1 MSTLLLPETKVA
13 SLRPDVAATDLS
25 LKKANLPRLDSVD
38 LLRGLVMV
46 VMVLDH
52 TRDYFTH
59 DMLSPMDLETTTPGL
74 FMTRWI
80 THFCAPV
87 FVFLAGTGVFLAAT
101 RGQTRPQ
108 LARFLVS
115 RGLWLIFLDV
125 TVVRF
130 AMTFNLDYQ
139 YVPLGVL
146 WAIGA
151 SMIGLAALIFL
162 PISMVAA
169 VGLTMIAGHNLLDG
183 IQDDQFG
190 WFAWLWRILHTRGHI
205 DLEGIDIFVVYPL
218 IPWVGVMAAGFAFG
232 QFLQLKPH
240 RRRRRLILLGLSL
253 IGLFVALRAIN
264 VYGNA
269 TPWTCQK
276 STLFTVLSFLKTDKY
291 PPSLLYLLMT
301 LGPSI
306 LLLGLL
312 DRSPG
317 AIGRSLVT
325 LGRAP
330 LFFYL
335 LQWAMVHALALVVAL
350 LQGQPYH
357 WLLASEPFQ
366 TPPQWGYS
374 LPVVYLMWGVALLL
388 LYPPSRW
395 FAGLKR
401 RYRTPWM
408 RYL

>member
-1 MSTLLLPETKVA
+1 MSTILLPEPKAALPRLDVVA
-13 SLRPDVAATDLS
+13 NDLP
-25 LKKANLPRLDSVD
+25 LKTANPPRLDSVD

-52 TRDYFTH
+52 TRDYFTNE
-59 DMLSPMDLETTTPGL
+59 MLSPMDLETTTPGL

-101 RGQTRPQ
+101 RGKTKPQ

-130 AMTFNLDYQ
+130 AITFNLDYH

-151 SMIGLAALIFL
+151 SMLGLAALIFL
-162 PISMVAA
+162 PISLVAA

-183 IQDDQFG
+183 IQANQFG
-190 WFAWLWRILHTRGHI
+190 RFAWLWKILHTGGHI
-205 DLEGIDIFVVYPL
+205 GPEGVDLYVIYPL

-232 QFLQLKPH
+232 QFLQLKPQK
-240 RRRRRLILLGLSL
+240 RQRRLILLGLSL

-269 TPWTCQK
+269 TPWSYQK
-276 STLFTVLSFLKTDKY
+276 TPLFTVLSFLETDKY

-301 LGPSI
+301 LGPAI
-306 LLLGLL
+306 LVLGLL
-312 DRSPG
+312 DRGLG
-317 AIGRSLVT
+317 AIGRPLVT

-335 LQWAMVHALALVVAL
+335 LQWAVVHALALVVAV
-350 LQGQPYH
+350 LQGHPYH
-357 WLLASEPFQ
+357 WLLAGEPFR

-374 LPVVYLMWGVALLL
+374 LTVVYLIWGVALLL

-401 RYRTPWM
+401 RYKTPLM
-408 RYL
+408 SYL

>member
-1 MSTLLLPETKVA
+1 MATVLLPETQA
-13 SLRPDVAATDLS
+13 APPRLDVAPRDLAPR
-25 LKKANLPRLDSVD
+25 KASPPRIDSVD

-52 TRDYFTH
+52 TRDYFTNA
-59 DMLSPMDLETTTPGL
+59 MLSPMDLETTTPGL

-101 RGQTRPQ
+101 RGKTRPQ
-108 LARFLVS
+108 LARFLLT

-125 TVVRF
+125 TVVRL
-130 AMTFNLDYQ
+130 AITFNLDYQ
-139 YVPLGVL
+139 YIPLGVL

-151 SMIGLAALIFL
+151 SMLGLAVLIFL

-169 VGLTMIAGHNLLDG
+169 VGLTLIAGHNLLDG
-183 IQDDQFG
+183 IESSQFG
-190 WFAWLWRILHTRGHI
+190 RFAWVWRVLHDRGHI
-205 DLEGIDIFVVYPL
+205 GLDGFDIFVIYPL
-218 IPWVGVMAAGFAFG
+218 IPWVGVMATGFAFG
-232 QFLQLKPH
+232 QVVQLRPQ

-253 IGLFVALRAIN
+253 IGAFVALRAIN
-264 VYGNA
+264 VYGDPE
-269 TPWTCQK
+269 PWSYQ
-276 STLFTVLSFLKTDKY
+276 STSLFTVLSFLDTNKY

-301 LGPSI
+301 LGPAI
-306 LLLGLL
+306 LALGLL
-312 DRSPG
+312 DRGLG
-317 AIGRSLVT
+317 ALGRPLLT

-335 LQWAMVHALALVVAL
+335 LQWAMAHALALAVAI
-350 LQGQPYH
+350 LQGRPYH
-357 WLLASEPFQ
+357 WLLASEPFH
-366 TPPQWGYS
+366 TPPHWGYS

-395 FAGLKR
+395 FADLKR
-401 RYRTPWM
+401 RRKDPWM
-408 RYL
+408 SYL